1 MTTTH
6 DLYHYI
12 ECGLQNIWL
21 KNGFIIEEMD
31 SEKTVAIEDLDGLHR
46 AIGIEICR
54 HRFISG
60 DEFRFL
66 RKELDMSQSKLGE
79 ILGVSENSI
88 ANWERNSSIPKAAIA
103 LLKGLYFEKI
113 NQNYTLSY
121 VTEHTAN
128 TKKKVEM
135 PKMEFFE
142 ENGCWLKKAA

>member
-1 MTTTH
+1 MSTAH
-6 DLYHYI
+6 ELYHYK
-12 ECGLQNIWL
+12 ESGLPNIWL
-21 KNGFIIEEMD
+21 KNGFIIEEIDGAM
-31 SEKTVAIEDLDGLHR
+31 TVAIEDLDGLHR
-46 AIGIEICR
+46 VIGAEICR

-79 ILGVSENSI
+79 ILGVSENSV

-113 NQNYTLSY
+113 NQKYKLSY
-121 VTEHTAN
+121 VAEHSEHAK
-128 TKKKVEM
+128 TKVDM

>member
-1 MTTTH
+1 MSISRE
-6 DLYHYI
+6 LYHYV
-12 ECGLQNIWL
+12 ECGLPNIWL
-21 KNGFIIEEMD
+21 KNGFIVEEID
-31 SEKTVAIEDLDGLHR
+31 GDKTVAIEDLDGLHR
-46 AIGIEICR
+46 VIGTEICR

-66 RKELDMSQSKLGE
+66 RRELDMSQSKLGE

-113 NQNYTLSY
+113 NQKYTLSY
-121 VTEHTAN
+121 LAEHSEN
-128 TKKKVEM
+128 TKKKVDP